1 MQRVCLLTSLL
12 GIFVSTAATAV
23 TTPYACQFVA
33 SAGLHFEN
41 GNWRKT
47 SFALEEKFILVLK
60 DGALTSDSAAKP
72 MGISP
77 NHIECGP
84 ALGFRISCSDTIR
97 AGASLV
103 FYPLSG
109 GGGIA
114 HLFGA
119 EQEAGDQHK
128 DDLIVAPFTCS
139 KY

>member
-12 GIFVSTAATAV
+12 GIFVCTAATAV

-47 SFALEEKFILVLK
+47 GFTLNEKFILVLK
-60 DGALTSDSAAKP
+60 DGVLTSDSAAKP
-72 MGISP
+72 MELEP
-77 NHIECGP
+77 DYLQCRQT
-84 ALGFRISCSDTIR
+84 LRRISSCSSTF
-97 AGASLV
+97 GSYLV
-103 FYPLSG
+103 FDPLSG

-119 EQEAGDQHK
+119 AQEAGDQHK